1 VSQPSRY
8 TVGID
13 LGTTHCVLARGDPDA
28 GLGQQPVELF
38 EVPQLQAPGEVVT
51 HNLLPSFMYLP
62 DSHELPEGAAE
73 LPWGASEPGIVG
85 EMARR
90 RGSEVPDRLVHSAK
104 SWLCHDGVDRTTPF
118 LPRSQTELP
127 RRVSPVEASAA
138 YLEHLRRAWD
148 HTVARGDPSLAL
160 AAQDLVVTV
169 PASFGEVARRLSAEA
184 AARAGLERVHLVE
197 EPQAAF
203 YSWLARH
210 GANLDEALAGLNL
223 ILVVDV
229 GGGTTDLT
237 LIRVAHKQGEPELT
251 RVAVGEH
258 LMLGGDNMDLA
269 LAALVESRLREAES
283 RPGANP
289 GRLDGRRWQGLRQS
303 CRVARETLLQEEA
316 PEVASVVVPGRGS
329 ALVGGQLRV
338 ELTRQEVIS
347 STLDDFFPEVGPD
360 VEVRRRTGL
369 GLQEWGLPYAHDT
382 AVTRHISMFMRR
394 YRTETGDSAPLDGVL
409 LNGGVL
415 NPPLVARRLMEVI
428 GSWTP
433 AGQEP
438 PRLLTTSS
446 LDLAV
451 ALGAAYYGLV
461 RRGRGIRIVSGLA
474 HAVYVGLELRRKKKK
489 GRKRVRR
496 AALCLAPQGM
506 QEGEQVELEEHQ
518 LNLTLG
524 REVLFPLFAATDRG
538 GRPGEVREA
547 DDPSLEALPPLRTRL
562 PGSGSR
568 GVPVTLRARLSEVG
582 TLDLVAA
589 KVDGSEEYR
598 LEFDLR
604 AQDEPAEESDER
616 PTFRELDPGR
626 VERAVT
632 MLSECFG
639 PESPPGSKNL
649 VTRMERILKSKRD
662 QWPLPTIRGF
672 FEILRPD
679 TAHRKGPL
687 ELEATWFN
695 LTGFC
700 LRPGYGY
707 PGDAERLELML
718 PVLEAGCASWD
729 HRARTEWWVLWRRV
743 AGGLNRQV
751 QTALFE
757 SLLQEINPARDR
769 REAGPASAQEWLQ
782 IWMLAS
788 SLERVLASA
797 KRDLGETILRSIE
810 TGQEPPQALWCLGRL
825 GARALVHGGIETVVP
840 TDRVEKWIEQLLA
853 LPGKKREHYPLALT
867 LLARMTGDRSRDIDR
882 ELRQKVLERLGREKA
897 QASWIRMVREV
908 VVDEPIDRRMLGEA
922 LPPGLRLLA

>member
-28 GLGQQPVELF
+28 GLGEQPVELF
-38 EVPQLQAPGEVVT
+38 EVPQLQAPGEVVSSS
-51 HNLLPSFMYLP
+51 LLPSFMYMAGP
-62 DSHELPEGAAE
+62 NEFPEGAVA
-73 LPWGASEPGIVG
+73 LPWGDSESGIVG
-85 EMARR
+85 DMARR

-104 SWLCHDGVDRTTPF
+104 SWLCHDGVDRRTPF
-118 LPRSQTELP
+118 LPRSPAELP

-148 HTVARGDPSLAL
+148 HLVARGDPSLTL

-169 PASFGEVARRLSAEA
+169 PASFGEVARQLTAEA

-210 GANLDEALAGLNL
+210 GADLDEALAGLSL

-237 LIRVAHKQGEPELT
+237 LIRVTRKGDEPELT

-269 LAALVESRLREAES
+269 LAAVVESRL
-283 RPGANP
+283 GAGA

-303 CRVARETLLQEEA
+303 CRVVRETLLQEQG
-316 PEVASVVVPGRGS
+316 PEVSSVVVSGRGS

-338 ELTRQEVIS
+338 ELARQEVLDS
-347 STLDDFFPEVGPD
+347 MLDDFFPEVGPD
-360 VEVRRRTGL
+360 AEVHRREGL
-369 GLQEWGLPYAHDT
+369 GLREWGLPYADDT
-382 AVTRHISMFMRR
+382 AVTRHIAAFLRR
-394 YRTETGDSAPLDGVL
+394 YRAETGDVSPLDGVL

-415 NPPLVARRLMEVI
+415 NPPLVARRLMDVI
-428 GSWTP
+428 GGFSP

-438 PRLLTTSS
+438 PRLLTTTS

-461 RRGRGIRIVSGLA
+461 RRGRGVRIVSGLA
-474 HAVYVGLELRRKKKK
+474 RAVYVGLELRRKKRK

-506 QEGEQVELEEHQ
+506 QEGEHVELTEHQ
-518 LNLTLG
+518 LNLTVG
-524 REVLFPLFAATDRG
+524 REVLFPLFVASGRG

-547 DDPSLEALPPLRTRL
+547 DDPTLEALPSLRTRL

-568 GVPVTLRARLSEVG
+568 GVPVELRARLTEVG

-589 KVDGSEEYR
+589 KTDGSGEYR

-604 AQDEPAEESDER
+604 AQGEGGGGDDEA
-616 PTFRELDPGR
+616 PTFRELDPDR
-626 VERAVT
+626 VERASA
-632 MLSECFG
+632 MLSELFG
-639 PESPPGSKNL
+639 PEGPPGSANL
-649 VTRMERILKSKRD
+649 VPRMERILKSKRD
-662 QWPLPTIRGF
+662 QWPLPSIRGF

-679 TAHRKGPL
+679 KAHRKGPAG
-687 ELEATWFN
+687 LEAAWLN

-707 PGDAERLELML
+707 PGDGERLELMQ
-718 PVLEAGCASWD
+718 PVLEAGCGAWD
-729 HRARTEWWVLWRRV
+729 NRTRVEWWVLWRRI
-743 AGGLNRQV
+743 AGGLNREV
-751 QTALFE
+751 QDELFKALVPE
-757 SLLQEINPARDR
+757 MGLAKR
-769 REAGPASAQEWLQ
+769 REDVGPVSSQELIQ
-782 IWMLAS
+782 IWMLAA
-788 SLERVLASA
+788 SLERVPVSA
-797 KRDLGETILRSIE
+797 KRDLGEAILRGVE
-810 TGQEPPQALWCLGRL
+810 AGKEPRQALWCLGRL
-825 GARALVHGGIETVVP
+825 GARAPVYGGIDTVVP
-840 TDRVEKWIEQLLA
+840 TDRVEAWSERLLA
-853 LPGKKREHYPLALT
+853 LSKSKREHYSLALT
-867 LLARMTGDRSRDIDR
+867 LLARMTGDRSRDIDEGLR
-882 ELRQKVLERLGREKA
+882 EKVLERLGREKA
-897 QASWIRMVREV
+897 QTSWQRMVKEV
-908 VVDEPIDRRMLGEA
+908 VADEPIDCRMLGET